1 MEIDKTEKKIIK
13 HTNHKQYE
21 HKQD

>member
-1 MEIDKTEKKIIK
+1 MEIDKTGKKIIK
-13 HTNHKQYE
+13 HTNHKQYK